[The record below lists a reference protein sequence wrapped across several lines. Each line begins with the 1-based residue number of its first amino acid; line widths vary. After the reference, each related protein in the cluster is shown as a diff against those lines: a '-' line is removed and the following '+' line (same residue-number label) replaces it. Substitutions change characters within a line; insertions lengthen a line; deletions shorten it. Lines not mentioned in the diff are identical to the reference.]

1 MKSYDLYAE
10 LELIT
15 PEVEKEEEAQPALR
29 VAKSPLKKIWQFA
42 QGMQKHLASRSE
54 PRITQRWDSQGN
66 AYYEV
71 YDPVSR
77 QRLHCNSEL
86 EVRAWLEQRYYI
98 D

>member
-15 PEVEKEEEAQPALR
+15 PEAKKEAQQALR
-29 VAKSPLKKIWQFA
+29 AAKSPLKKIWQFA
-42 QGMQKHLASRSE
+42 QGIQKHWANGSE
-54 PRITQRWDSQGN
+54 PRIKQRWDSDGN
-66 AYYEV
+66 PYYEV
-71 YDPVSR
+71 YDPISR